1 MLTAATPAGWDA
13 DPSIAGPAL
22 VITGRGGVVK
32 YVFANELPDADQLV
46 GDLDR
51 ASLP

>member
-1 MLTAATPAGWDA
+1 MMTAAPPAGWDA
-13 DPSIAGPAL
+13 DASSGEPAL

-32 YVFANELPDADQLV
+32 YVFAGGLPDADQLI

-51 ASLP
+51 ASVP